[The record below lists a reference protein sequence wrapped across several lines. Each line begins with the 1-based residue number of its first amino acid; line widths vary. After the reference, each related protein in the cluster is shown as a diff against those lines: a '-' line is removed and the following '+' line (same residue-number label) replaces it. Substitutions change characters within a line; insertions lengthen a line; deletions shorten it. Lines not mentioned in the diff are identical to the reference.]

1 MKISVIIPTTNRVA
15 ELEHSISEYLKQTY
29 TDFEILVMDNASS
42 DGTGEVVKKFI
53 EMDNRIKY
61 YRFEENLYFTAFNYG
76 VWQCSGDIVWVCD
89 DDSNPK
95 ETDTF
100 QNIVNIFTK
109 FPNIS
114 IIGCED
120 IEVNSNN
127 SIWQWHPIEV
137 DKVNVPEDGYKTFL
151 FHGTG
156 AGIRKEVFNKIGGFW
171 GFGMEELD
179 FTTRAILNGFEA
191 RYFPNIHILH
201 FSSQKVRNR
210 EERWIHMSSQ
220 VIKYYFKY
228 FGFWSAFWKSHIMIF
243 IELLRAI
250 YFRFSPAIIL
260 HAILSWQ
267 YTAINT
273 YRREHTPI
281 PKDRI
286 YDVTFGISPIKSQFR
301 YIKFMILKRV
311 KRKS

>member
-1 MKISVIIPTTNRVA
+1 MKISVVIPTTNRIK
-15 ELEHSISEYLKQTY
+15 ELEYSINEYLKQTY
-29 TDFEILVMDNASS
+29 TNFEILVMDNASS
-42 DGTGEVVKKFI
+42 DGTGEVIKKLSEI
-53 EMDNRIKY
+53 DERIKY

-76 VWQCSGDIVWVCD
+76 VWQSKGDIIWVCD

-100 QNIVNIFTK
+100 QKIVDIFNT
-109 FPNIS
+109 FEYIS

-137 DKVNVPEDGYKTFL
+137 DKTNVPNDGYKTFL

-156 AGIRKEVFNKIGGFW
+156 AGVRKEVFDKIGGFW

-179 FTTRAILNGFEA
+179 FTTRAILNGYQA

-201 FSSQKVRNR
+201 YSSQKVRNR
-210 EERWIHMSSQ
+210 EDRWVHMSSQ

-228 FGFWSAFWKSHIMIF
+228 FSFWSAFWKSTFLIF
-243 IELLRAI
+243 IELLRAL
-250 YFRFSPAIIL
+250 YFRFSPLLIL
-260 HAILSWQ
+260 HAIFSWQ

-273 YRREHTPI
+273 YRKEHTPI
-281 PKDRI
+281 PNDRI
-286 YDVTFGISPIKSQFR
+286 NDVTFGISPIKSQLR
-301 YIKFMILKRV
+301 YLKFMLFKR
-311 KRKS
+311 RKGNK